1 MFLMAYGIGY
11 TMGYAIMV
19 KTDIEIDTNRIG
31 YHRISK
37 GSAILWAKKRYQ
49 NIVWDAREL
58 VSQLLYSSNGL
69 LFHQQ

>member
-1 MFLMAYGIGY
+1 MAYIIGY
-11 TMGYAIMV
+11 TIGYAIYIMV
-19 KTDIEIDTNRIG
+19 KTDIGIDTNRIG

-37 GSAILWAKKRYQ
+37 GSAILWAKKGYQ

-58 VSQLLYSSNGL
+58 VSQLLYSSNGI